1 MRSLPRCG
9 AGAKGTGDID
19 RLAAALAQALDGRFE
34 DKRS

>member
-1 MRSLPRCG
+1 MRSLPRGG
-9 AGAKGTGDID
+9 AGAKDTGDID